1 MNIREIASRAKV
13 SVATVSRII
22 NRVPTVDPVL
32 SKRVRRVIHEAG
44 YHPNPHARALA
55 SGRTRTVG
63 LIVSEI
69 RGGNPFVTELIQ
81 HFEECASRNGYGMLV
96 SFATQSFDS
105 QRIAESL
112 RRVREHRVDAVAIM
126 TFGMEELLL
135 DRLEVKNTPL
145 VFVDVGPA
153 VPRVSNISID
163 YMTGIRQAVQ
173 HLVALG
179 HRKIA
184 YLTGELRLSTLRE
197 RRNAFVK
204 CITELGLRQ
213 DSKLIIEEEHSM
225 QGGKRAIAGLL
236 RTEKR
241 VSAVMCCNDAAAI
254 GAIHQIVESGLR
266 VPEDISV
273 VGFDDIPLA
282 QFTTPPLTTV
292 RLSQEELARLAFN
305 ALLADLE
312 RKKPIENGVR
322 YPLQTQLIIRNSTAL
337 VSRGRSH
344 RNGMRNGA

>member
-1 MNIREIASRAKV
+1 MNIREIANRAKV

-32 SKRVRRVIHEAG
+32 SKRVKKIIHESG

-69 RGGNPFVTELIQ
+69 KGGNPFVTELIQ

-105 QRIAESL
+105 QRIAECL

-145 VFVDVGPA
+145 VFVDVGPQL
-153 VPRVSNISID
+153 PRVSNIRID
-163 YMTGIRQAVQ
+163 YRAGIRQAVQ

-179 HRKIA
+179 HRRIA
-184 YLTGELRLSTLRE
+184 YFTGELRLSTLRA
-197 RRNAFVK
+197 RREAFLKSVA
-204 CITELGLRQ
+204 ELGLRQ
-213 DSKLIIEEEHSM
+213 DSKLLIEEEHSM
-225 QGGKRAIAGLL
+225 QGGKNAASKLL
-236 RTEKR
+236 RVDKR
-241 VSAVMCCNDAAAI
+241 VSAVMCCNDATAI
-254 GAIHQIVESGLR
+254 GAMHQVLETGLR

-292 RLSQEELARLAFN
+292 RCSQEELAQLAFN
-305 ALLADLE
+305 ALLADLD
-312 RKKPIENGVR
+312 RKKPIEHGVE
-322 YPLQTQLIIRNSTAL
+322 YPLGTQLIIRNSTAL
-337 VSRGRSH
+337 ISSGKNRRKGTMLVS
-344 RNGMRNGA
+344 

>member
-32 SKRVRRVIHEAG
+32 SKRVRRIIHEAG

-81 HFEECASRNGYGMLV
+81 HFEECASNNGYGMLV

-105 QRIAESL
+105 QRIADSL

-145 VFVDVGPA
+145 VFVDVGPSL
-153 VPRVSNISID
+153 PRVSNIRID
-163 YMTGIRQAVQ
+163 YMAGIRQAVQ

-179 HRKIA
+179 HRRIA
-184 YLTGELRLSTLRE
+184 YLTGELRLSTLRA
-197 RRNAFVK
+197 RRAAFLS
-204 CITELGLRQ
+204 CIAELGLQQ
-213 DSKLIIEEEHSM
+213 DAKLLVAEEHSM
-225 QGGKRAIAGLL
+225 QGGKKAMAALL
-236 RTEKR
+236 RNGKR
-241 VSAVMCCNDAAAI
+241 VSAVMCCNDATAI
-254 GAIHQIVESGLR
+254 GAIHQIVEAGLS

-292 RLSQEELARLAFN
+292 RCSQEELARLAFN
-305 ALLADLE
+305 ALLADLD
-312 RKKPIENGVR
+312 RKKPTEQGVE
-322 YPLQTQLIIRNSTAL
+322 YPLETQLIIRNSTAL
-337 VSRGRSH
+337 AASSKSRRDAAARVS
-344 RNGMRNGA
+344 